1 MQFLPRIKSI
11 DRWPGDENKNPKN
24 SPFRASYGDTKA
36 LLIYELSKLKTIE
49 SSIQLGMFVDRDD
62 IKVIGTA
69 LKANARVRKPG
80 VVLTFTREVSRKYNP
95 KTYADEV
102 KTVDLSYPCD
112 AFNSWQQNLRAIAL
126 SLEALRRVSRYG
138 VFSYETMAERLALP
152 AADGKSSSKDEAL
165 EFIATYSGMTID
177 DLRSNPDTLKAAY
190 RQAAAKL
197 HPDRNAGDDLLF
209 KRLIDAKNFLEI

>member
-11 DRWPGDENKNPKN
+11 DKWPGDENPNPKN
-24 SPFRASYGDTKA
+24 SPFRANYGDTKS

-69 LKANARVRKPG
+69 LKANARVHKPG

-95 KTYADEV
+95 ATYNDQV
-102 KTVDLSYPCD
+102 KTIDLSYPCD

-152 AADGKSSSKDEAL
+152 PADGKATSEDDAIQ
-165 EFIATYSGMTID
+165 FIATYSD
-177 DLRSNPDTLKAAY
+177 FDEVDLRNNPSNLKDAY
-190 RQAAAKL
+190 RQAAAAL
-197 HPDRNAGDDLLF
+197 HPDRNGGDGILF
-209 KRLIDAKNFLEI
+209 TRLIDAKNFLKI